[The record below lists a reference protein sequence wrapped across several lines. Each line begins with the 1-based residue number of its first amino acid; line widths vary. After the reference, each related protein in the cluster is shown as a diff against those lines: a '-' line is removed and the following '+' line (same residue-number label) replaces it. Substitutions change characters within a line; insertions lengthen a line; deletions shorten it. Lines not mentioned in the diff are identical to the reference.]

1 MADPNISNI
10 LAALGKHSNPYNATT
25 SPDQISYAA
34 AQRSGGTPSQMPQQ
48 QMPGA
53 TYPPQYGSGPSGGAP
68 SYSLPQP
75 ISSGSVDLSS
85 IKPVSSGSVSIADAI
100 AKARGFAAEKG
111 VAYDAARG
119 IQFPVRGDSSLI
131 KRQQGAQEIQI
142 QECLAEV
149 IAGHVLRQEPLHVSY
164 GRVFATTITLTEM
177 NAAGPT
183 IVGMRGTG
191 PFLLD
196 LQDASPHQALK
207 AIHPKNLGLHQ
218 AAAEEEMVT
227 QRQSRLRKAWWA

>member
-10 LAALGKHSNPYNATT
+10 LAALGKHSNPYNALTF
-25 SPDQISYAA
+25 SDQSSNAA
-34 AQRSGGTPSQMPQQ
+34 AQRSGGTPSQMPPQ

-53 TYPPQYGSGPSGGAP
+53 GYPPQYGTGPPGAAQ

-119 IQFPVRGDSSLI
+119 MQFSIEGDLSPTNPYQRAL
-131 KRQQGAQEIQI
+131 EIQI

-149 IAGHVLRQEPLHVSY
+149 IGGQGLHQGPLHVLY
-164 GRVFATTITLTEM
+164 GRAFATTTILTETS
-177 NAAGPT
+177 AVVLTIAGIP
-183 IVGMRGTG
+183 GTDH
-191 PFLLD
+191 FLLD
-196 LQDASPHQALK
+196 LPDGSLHQVLK
-207 AIHPKNLGLHQ
+207 AMLLKNRDLHRG
-218 AAAEEEMVT
+218 AAGAEKVT
-227 QRQSRLRKAWWA
+227 QRPSQSRKAW